1 MPPSEKVSAPVFEIE
16 IVEDDGDWSRV
27 SNLDGIIED
36 AARAAILA
44 GSDGLQTAFVTIAL
58 SSDAIVADLN
68 ERFRGKAKPT
78 NVLSFPAGGDASDAQ
93 LGDIIMALET
103 VEREALEQGVPFEH
117 HVQHLVVHGVLH
129 LLGYDHETTADAERM
144 ETIEIEIL
152 SKLGVANPYTGAL
165 ETGTNE

>member
-1 MPPSEKVSAPVFEIE
+1 MPRSQKVSAPVFEIE

-27 SNLDGIIED
+27 SNLDGVIED

-44 GSDGLQTAFVTIAL
+44 AGDGLQTAAVSIAL

-78 NVLSFPAGGDASDAQ
+78 NVLSFPAGEGSPDGQ

-103 VEREALEQGVPFEH
+103 VEREAEEQGVPFEH

-144 ETIEIEIL
+144 EAIEIEIL

-165 ETGTNE
+165 ETGTND

>member
-1 MPPSEKVSAPVFEIE
+1 MSPSQKVSAPIFEIE

-27 SNLDGIIED
+27 SNLDSVIED

-44 GSDGLQTAFVTIAL
+44 AGKGLQSAIVSIAL
-58 SSDAIVADLN
+58 SSDTIVADLN

-78 NVLSFPAGGDASDAQ
+78 NVLSFPAGAGASDGQ

-165 ETGTNE
+165 ETGTND

>member
-1 MPPSEKVSAPVFEIE
+1 MPRSQKASASVFEIE

-27 SNLDGIIED
+27 SNLDGVIDD

-44 GSDGLQTAFVTIAL
+44 AYDGLQSAFLTIAL

-78 NVLSFPAGGDASDAQ
+78 NVLSFPAGHGASDGQ

-165 ETGTNE
+165 ETGTND